1 MRKLLIIIFAVILFI
16 LAILVQLDLV
26 TILTITATSLN
37 TSPKGV
43 YALWVILLVFNDL
56 SYSFFIENATLFLLL
71 SNIIILCSFG
81 ILFKLYVDTQNL
93 TRRRYHF

>member
-43 YALWVILLVFNDL
+43 YVLWIILRIFKDL
-56 SYSFFIENATLFLLL
+56 SYTFFIENATLFLLL

>member
-43 YALWVILLVFNDL
+43 YILWIILRIFKDL
-56 SYSFFIENATLFLLL
+56 SYTFFIENATLFLLL